1 MNLIESILGPI
12 ELEGETGVWR
22 IAASSETPE
31 AGVELIH
38 LQFSAPEAAPPP
50 RVTLKWSVPQLDMQ
64 SRWHPACGFDRNIP
78 PDWSEPVSSSL
89 ASSLP
94 LMQFLNLKGE
104 NRLLIAV
111 SDALRQVD
119 VLAGVDERTNE
130 IAFEVGLFSVPE
142 APLASIEVILRFDT
156 RKVFYADAIR
166 AAMAWYA
173 SFPEYAPAPVPEAA
187 FDPIYS
193 TWYSYHRE
201 LSAPE
206 LEAECALAARA
217 GLKGIIV
224 DDGWQTEDADRKWGY
239 AFTGDWEAAKKRFP
253 DMRAHVEKIHELG
266 MKYILWFGV
275 STVGELSKN
284 YGRFKNKLLWSR
296 TSRRVGFLDPRFP
309 EVREFLI
316 SIYEKAL
323 KEWDLDGFKLDFIDN
338 FRFVGE
344 DPAVEENYAGR
355 DIRSL
360 PEAVDKLL
368 SDVMARLRAVKPEIL
383 IEFRQR
389 YIGPAIRKYGN
400 MFRSAD
406 CPADALTNRIH
417 TIDLRLTSGDTA
429 VHSDM
434 LEWNVDDT
442 AENAALQFLNIL
454 FSVPQISVRFA
465 ELPESHGKMLR
476 FWLGFWI
483 RHRDL
488 LLHGDLRPYHPELD
502 YPLVVAE
509 NAEEKLVAIYH
520 AGQVAKIECAPG
532 KTCFVVNAAGSAG
545 VILDIAATPL
555 SAAYFDTT
563 GAPVPGPA
571 VGAGLARVPVPASG
585 LLELRF

>member
-1 MNLIESILGPI
+1 MELIESILGNI
-12 ELEGETGVWR
+12 ELEGETGVWK
-22 IAASSETPE
+22 IGASSETPE
-31 AGVELIH
+31 AGVELISLH
-38 LQFSAPEAAPPP
+38 FSAPEKAAPP
-50 RVTLKWSVPQLDMQ
+50 RVMLKWSVPQLDMQ
-64 SRWHPACGFDRNIP
+64 SRWHPACRFDRNIP
-78 PDWSEPVSSSL
+78 PDWSAPVSSTL
-89 ASSLP
+89 ASSIP

-104 NRLLIAV
+104 NRILVAV
-111 SDALRQVD
+111 SDALRQVNI
-119 VLAGVDERTNE
+119 LAGVNERTNE
-130 IAFEVGLFSVPE
+130 IAFEVELFSVPE
-142 APLASIEVILRFDT
+142 APLDSAEVILRFDT
-156 RKVFYADAIR
+156 RKVFYADAVR
-166 AAMAWYA
+166 SAMAWYA

-206 LEAECALAARA
+206 LEAECALAAQA

-239 AFTGDWEAAKKRFP
+239 AFCGDWEVAKKRFP
-253 DMRAHVEKIHELG
+253 DMRAHVEKIHKLG

-296 TSRRVGFLDPRFP
+296 AVRRVGFLDPRFP

-323 KEWDLDGFKLDFIDN
+323 KAWDIDGFKLDFIDN
-338 FRFVGE
+338 FCFVGE
-344 DPAVEENYAGR
+344 DPAVRENYAGR

-368 SDVMARLRAVKPEIL
+368 SDVMTRLRAIKPEIL

-400 MFRSAD
+400 MLRSAD
-406 CPADALTNRIH
+406 CPADVTTNRIN
-417 TIDLRLTSGDTA
+417 TVDLRLTSGNTA

-434 LEWNVDDT
+434 LEWNVNDT
-442 AENAALQFLNIL
+442 AENAALQFLNVL

-488 LLHGDLRPYHPELD
+488 LLHGDLKPYHPELD

-509 NAEEKLVAIYH
+509 NAREKIVAVYH
-520 AGQVAKIECAPG
+520 AGQVAEIECAPG
-532 KTCFVVNAAGSAG
+532 KTCFVVNASGSPG
-545 VILDIAATPL
+545 VILDVAGIP
-555 SAAYFDTT
+555 SSSAYFDTT

-571 VGAGLARVPVPASG
+571 VCVGLSRVPVPASG

>member
-1 MNLIESILGPI
+1 MELLKSILGDV
-12 ELEGETGVWR
+12 ELAGDTGVWQ
-22 IAASSETPE
+22 ITAGAEMPE
-31 AGVELIH
+31 PGLQLIH
-38 LQFSAPEAAPPP
+38 LKLAAPDAAVPP
-50 RVTLKWSVPQLDMQ
+50 HVTLKWSVPQLDMQ

-78 PDWSEPVSSSL
+78 PDWSAPVSSSL
-89 ASSLP
+89 ASSIP

-104 NRLLIAV
+104 NRVLVAV
-111 SDALRQVD
+111 SDALRQVNIRG
-119 VLAGVDERTNE
+119 GVNERTNE
-130 IAFEVGLFSVPE
+130 IAFEVELFSVPE
-142 APLASIEVILRFDT
+142 APLDSVEVTLRFDT
-156 RKVFYADAIR
+156 RKVFYADAVR
-166 AAMAWYA
+166 SAMAWYA
-173 SFPEYAPAPVPEAA
+173 SFPEYSPAPVPEAA

-201 LSAPE
+201 LFAPE

-239 AFTGDWEAAKKRFP
+239 AFCGDWEVAKKRFP
-253 DMRAHVEKIHELG
+253 DMRAHVEKIHQLG

-284 YGRFKNKLLWSR
+284 YERFKNKLLWSR
-296 TSRRVGFLDPRFP
+296 AVRQVGFLDPRFP

-316 SIYEKAL
+316 STYEKAL

-338 FRFVGE
+338 FCFVGE
-344 DPAVEENYAGR
+344 DPAVKENYAGR

-368 SDVMARLRAVKPEIL
+368 SDVMARLRAIKPEIL

-400 MFRSAD
+400 MLRSGD
-406 CPADALTNRIH
+406 CPADILTNRVNIL
-417 TIDLRLTSGDTA
+417 DLRLTSGETA

-454 FSVPQISVRFA
+454 FSVPQISIRFA
-465 ELPESHGKMLR
+465 ELPESHTEMLR
-476 FWLGFWI
+476 FWLDFWI
-483 RHRDL
+483 RYRDL
-488 LLHGDLRPYHPELD
+488 LLHGDLKPYHPELD

-509 NAEEKLVAIYH
+509 NAREKIIAVYH
-520 AGQVAKIECAPG
+520 AGQVAEIECAQG
-532 KTCFVVNAAGSAG
+532 KTCFVVNATGVAG
-545 VILDIAATPL
+545 VVCELKAKPLAAEF
-555 SAAYFDTT
+555 FDTT
-563 GAPVPGPA
+563 GRAFPGPLPEP
-571 VGAGLARVPVPASG
+571 GYSRVPIPASG
-585 LLELRF
+585 LLVLRF